1 MMDRLV
7 KKDIANNENNKRL
20 STFFLVHENADGIS
34 YAVQRNDTYFSIPLF
49 GISCQIF
56 LFSALAKPCD
66 RREGTYEAGQR
77 PCAGGRGVVPAQ
89 TRPPHVDRR
98 GRPTPCKAARID
110 AGDPRLG
117 LHHRWQPSPQDG
129 TWAGRDAGGAGPIS
143 AVRSSRK
150 PGRPYDRPA
159 AGPAGLKPGPA
170 GRGL

>member
-1 MMDRLV
+1 MRTTSD
-7 KKDIANNENNKRL
+7 
-20 STFFLVHENADGIS
+20 F
-34 YAVQRNDTYFSIPLF
+34 PLF
-49 GISCQIF
+49 SLYMKMLMAFRMRCKGMTLIF
-56 LFSALAKPCD
+56 LFHCSAFLVKFFCFRLSNHRPPHCLWSW
-66 RREGTYEAGQR
+66 EGTYEAGQR